1 MKVKDLVSKADGI
14 LGTTYKQKAEITRI
28 NNDNSQTL
36 INLNL
41 SAALNNDPDNNIIL
55 NENDAIEIF
64 DFQEM
69 LFKNNVEIVGHV
81 ENPGVKIFKK
91 DMNLFDLIFSGGGFE
106 NEEHLKN
113 TYFEKALLNKKCE

>member
-1 MKVKDLVSKADGI
+1 MALLKRPGVYSYYKGMKVKDLVSKADGI

-81 ENPGVKIFKK
+81 ENPGVKILKK
-91 DMNLFDLIFSGGGFE
+91 
-106 NEEHLKN
+106 
-113 TYFEKALLNKKCE
+113 T